1 MREQRL
7 DAIKK
12 IALDVNDPDSPNY
25 GQFLSQE
32 QLDGLVAP
40 AAEDMAAVKGW
51 LDEHHLSYHQVGVS
65 NLVVS
70 TTVAKASAALTT
82 RFHKIFNLKH
92 SQSVVRASNYY
103 LPTNVHNAVSAVFGL
118 HGLSIPPQKPL
129 IAQSILPAK
138 PASVTPDVLET
149 TYNVE
154 GVKVTPYSRSVN
166 SRDPCTDGHFVRY
179 KICCGFAFFCALQ
192 PPEISPGHV
201 ACREKKQHAQM
212 ALGSH

>member
-25 GQFLSQE
+25 GQFLAQE

-51 LDEHHLSYHQVGVS
+51 LDEHHPSYHQVGVS

-70 TTVAKASAALTT
+70 TTVAEASAALTT

-118 HGLSIPPQKPL
+118 HGLAANSTSE
-129 IAQSILPAK
+129 ATDCTVDSAG
-138 PASVTPDVLET
+138 ET
-149 TYNVE
+149 
-154 GVKVTPYSRSVN
+154 
-166 SRDPCTDGHFVRY
+166 CIGHAR
-179 KICCGFAFFCALQ
+179 CARNDLQ
-192 PPEISPGHV
+192 
-201 ACREKKQHAQM
+201 R
-212 ALGSH
+212 

>member
-40 AAEDMAAVKGW
+40 AAEDMAAVQGW

-70 TTVAKASAALTT
+70 TTVAEASAALTT
-82 RFHKIFNLKH
+82 RSYRCNTIH
-92 SQSVVRASNYY
+92 SGPS
-103 LPTNVHNAVSAVFGL
+103 PAVSV
-118 HGLSIPPQKPL
+118 
-129 IAQSILPAK
+129 LPMADRHK
-138 PASVTPDVLET
+138 AP
-149 TYNVE
+149 
-154 GVKVTPYSRSVN
+154 G
-166 SRDPCTDGHFVRY
+166 
-179 KICCGFAFFCALQ
+179 ALF
-192 PPEISPGHV
+192 
-201 ACREKKQHAQM
+201 
-212 ALGSH
+212 